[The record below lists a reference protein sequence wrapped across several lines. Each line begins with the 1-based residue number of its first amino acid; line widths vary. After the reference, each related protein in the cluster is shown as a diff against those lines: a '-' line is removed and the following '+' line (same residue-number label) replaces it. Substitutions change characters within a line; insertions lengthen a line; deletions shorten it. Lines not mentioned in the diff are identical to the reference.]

1 MAFKRTNPLAL
12 AVLALLSERPMHPYE
27 MAQTMRE
34 RHQEEVIKLNYGS
47 LYTVVDSLHRHDLI
61 TASATQKAGNRPE
74 RTVYAITDAGT
85 AELQDW
91 LRELIAVPAK
101 EYPRFEAGISLV
113 GLLPPGDALALVL
126 QREAAAGEQITA
138 LAVLIEQL
146 KAMGLP
152 QLAWIELDYRMAM
165 LRAER
170 SWLMWFATAT
180 RDGTVGGY
188 EHWLESGLRA
198 RIAELEAQPPT
209 QT

>member
-74 RTVYAITDAGT
+74 RTVYAVTDAGT

-91 LRELIAVPAK
+91 LRELIAVPAR

-126 QREAAAGEQITA
+126 QREAAAAEQITA

-152 QLAWIELDYRMAM
+152 QLAWIELDYRMTM

-170 SWLMWFATAT
+170 SWLTWFATAT

-188 EHWLESGLRA
+188 EHWEERH
-198 RIAELEAQPPT
+198 R
-209 QT
+209 

>member
-1 MAFKRTNPLAL
+1 MSFKRTNPLAL

-47 LYTVVDSLHRHDLI
+47 LYTVVESLHKNGLI

-74 RTVYAITDAGT
+74 RTVYAVTDAGT
-85 AELQDW
+85 QELHGW

-113 GLLPPGDALALVL
+113 GLLPPDDACDVVE
-126 QREAAAGEQITA
+126 QRAAAVGEQIAA
-138 LAVLIEQL
+138 LATLIEQL
-146 KAMGLP
+146 QGMGLP

-165 LRAER
+165 LRAEHA
-170 SWLMWFATAT
+170 WLTWFATAT

-188 EHWLESGLRA
+188 DQWEGTHR
-198 RIAELEAQPPT
+198 
-209 QT
+209 

>member
-1 MAFKRTNPLAL
+1 MSFKRTNPLAL

-47 LYTVVDSLHRHDLI
+47 LYTVVESLRNHELI

-74 RTVYAITDAGT
+74 RTVYAVTEAGT
-85 AELQDW
+85 RELHDW

-113 GLLPPGDALALVL
+113 GLLPPDDALTVVE
-126 QREAAAGEQITA
+126 QRERAVGEQLAA
-138 LAVLIEQL
+138 LAVLLERL
-146 KAMGLP
+146 AGMGLP

-170 SWLMWFATAT
+170 TWLTWFATAT

-188 EHWLESGLRA
+188 SAWEDRHR
-198 RIAELEAQPPT
+198 
-209 QT
+209 

>member
-1 MAFKRTNPLAL
+1 MSFKRTNPLAL

-47 LYTVVDSLHRHDLI
+47 LYTVVESLQKHELI

-74 RTVYAITDAGT
+74 RTVYAVTDAGT
-85 AELQDW
+85 AELHDW

-113 GLLPPGDALALVL
+113 GLLPPDDALAVVE
-126 QREAAAGEQITA
+126 QRETAVGEQIVA
-138 LAVLIEQL
+138 LATLIEQL
-146 KAMGLP
+146 KTMGLP

-170 SWLMWFATAT
+170 SWLTWFATAT
-180 RDGTVGGY
+180 RKGTVGGY
-188 EHWLESGLRA
+188 DSWEA
-198 RIAELEAQPPT
+198 RHR
-209 QT
+209 

>member
-1 MAFKRTNPLAL
+1 MTFKRTNPLAL

-47 LYTVVDSLHRHDLI
+47 LYTVVESLQRHELI

-74 RTVYAITDAGT
+74 RTVYAVTDAGT
-85 AELQDW
+85 AELHDW

-113 GLLPPGDALALVL
+113 GLLPPDDALAVVE
-126 QREAAAGEQITA
+126 QREAAVGEQIAA
-138 LAVLIEQL
+138 LATLIGRLE
-146 KAMGLP
+146 AMGLP
-152 QLAWIELDYRMAM
+152 QLAWIELDYRLAV

-170 SWLMWFATAT
+170 TWLTWFATAT

-188 EHWLESGLRA
+188 DNWKDEHR
-198 RIAELEAQPPT
+198 
-209 QT
+209 

>member
-1 MAFKRTNPLAL
+1 MSFKRTNPLAL

-47 LYTVVDSLHRHDLI
+47 LYTVVESLAKHELI

-74 RTVYAITDAGT
+74 RTVYTVTDAGT
-85 AELQDW
+85 RELHAW

-113 GLLPPGDALALVL
+113 GLLPPDDALIVVE
-126 QREAAAGEQITA
+126 QREHAVGEQLAA
-138 LAVLIEQL
+138 LAVLLERL
-146 KAMGLP
+146 AGMGLP

-170 SWLMWFATAT
+170 AWLTWFATAI
-180 RDGTVGGY
+180 RDGTVGGHEY
-188 EHWLESGLRA
+188 WEDKHR
-198 RIAELEAQPPT
+198 
-209 QT
+209 

>member
-1 MAFKRTNPLAL
+1 MSFKRTNPLAL

-47 LYTVVDSLHRHDLI
+47 LYTVVESLQKHELI
-61 TASATQKAGNRPE
+61 TASAPRKAGNRPE
-74 RTVYAITDAGT
+74 RTVYTVTDAGT
-85 AELQDW
+85 EELHDW
-91 LRELIAVPAK
+91 LRALIAVPAK

-113 GLLPPGDALALVL
+113 GLLPPDDALTVVE
-126 QREAAAGEQITA
+126 QRREAVGEQLAA
-138 LAVLIEQL
+138 LAVLLERL
-146 KAMGLP
+146 AGMGLP

-170 SWLMWFATAT
+170 AWLTWFATAV

-188 EHWLESGLRA
+188 EHWEGQHR
-198 RIAELEAQPPT
+198 
-209 QT
+209 

>member
-1 MAFKRTNPLAL
+1 MTFKRTNPLAL

-27 MAQTMRE
+27 MAQTMRQ

-47 LYTVVDSLHRHDLI
+47 LYTVVETLHKHELI

-74 RTVYAITDAGT
+74 RTVYTITDTGT
-85 AELQDW
+85 AELHDW

-113 GLLPPGDALALVL
+113 GLLPPDDALVVVE
-126 QREAAAGEQITA
+126 QRETAVGEQITA
-138 LAVLIEQL
+138 LATLIEQL
-146 KAMGLP
+146 KGMGLP

-170 SWLMWFATAT
+170 SWLTLFAAAT
-180 RDGTVGGY
+180 RKGTVGGY
-188 EHWLESGLRA
+188 QKWEEMTR
-198 RIAELEAQPPT
+198 
-209 QT
+209 